1 LKNLPENANSQFT
14 RIGVLFRV
22 YFQISLSIQLI
33 FMHHKVI
40 VLCTGKH
47 KFTRKIGDK
56 MSKYTKR
63 QYYEDTIIEL
73 RSKAEEIRS
82 QIEEYEALLSSNSPE
97 LDESHGFDWSAL

>member
-1 LKNLPENANSQFT
+1 
-14 RIGVLFRV
+14 
-22 YFQISLSIQLI
+22 
-33 FMHHKVI
+33 
-40 VLCTGKH
+40 
-47 KFTRKIGDK
+47 

-97 LDESHGFDWSAL
+97 LDESHGFDWSAV